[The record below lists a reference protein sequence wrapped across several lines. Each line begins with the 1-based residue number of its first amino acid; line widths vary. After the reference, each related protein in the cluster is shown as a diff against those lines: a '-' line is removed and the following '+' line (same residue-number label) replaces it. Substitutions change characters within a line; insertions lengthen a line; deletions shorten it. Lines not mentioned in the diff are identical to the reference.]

1 MMTELLKLLPMILR
15 KAGDS
20 EEARE
25 QAVFAAWLVSVG
37 SQIRQISRPLKLEK
51 KTLIIAVLSA
61 NWRAQL
67 HKMREPLIFKL
78 NSILGTPTL
87 RTIEFVINP
96 DKIVE
101 AQKPPQEISFIAPEE
116 HQLQLRDKA
125 EAIPNTDL
133 REAFLRAAGKC
144 LDRRYR

>member
-1 MMTELLKLLPMILR
+1 MTELLKLLPLIIR

-25 QAVFAAWLVSVG
+25 QAVFAAWFVSVG
-37 SQIRQISRPLKLEK
+37 PQIRQISRPIKLEK

-61 NWRAQL
+61 NWRTQL

-96 DKIVE
+96 DKISE
-101 AQKPPQEISFIAPEE
+101 AQSQPQEISFIAPEK
-116 HQLQLRDKA
+116 HQFQLRDKA
-125 EAIPNTDL
+125 DAIPNSEL
-133 REAFLRAAGKC
+133 RDAFLRAAGKC
-144 LDRRYR
+144 LDRRNR